1 MKRIMQSAFKLSVFP
16 QLVFFIFARIV
27 LMSSMRVVYPFLS
40 VFAAGLGVSIGQV
53 SLAVSVRS
61 LIAAFSPLLASF
73 SDRHGRKAGMLL
85 GLGMFTGGML
95 LVILLPGF
103 VTFFLTLGMGMMGL
117 LIFTSSMQAYL
128 GDRVAYDQRALV
140 IGLTEWSWSLSFAI
154 GMPILALALAHGTW
168 LSPFVA
174 LAVAGGALS
183 LLTLKIIPRTLP
195 TSKSGDN
202 GLDSLRL
209 VLTTAPA
216 LAGLVM
222 GACLSAANETISLMF
237 GVWLQ
242 DSFGLQIAALGAASA
257 VIGVAEFSGETLT
270 ASIVDRLGKPLAVRL
285 GLGLNIL
292 SVFLLPI
299 IGGNVFG
306 ALAGLFLFYLSFE
319 FTVISMMTMMTE
331 VMPAARATLMA
342 ACLAALAL
350 GRAISD
356 VISPWLYQWSFLG
369 NVLLAIILDGLALLL
384 IGRIGV
390 VETSPAAE

>member
-1 MKRIMQSAFKLSVFP
+1 MKRIIQSVLKLSVFP

-61 LIAAFSPLLASF
+61 LIAAFNPLLASF
-73 SDRHGRKAGMLL
+73 SDRRGRKAGMLL
-85 GLGMFTGGML
+85 GLGMFTCGML
-95 LVILLPGF
+95 LVILLPSF

-140 IGLTEWSWSLSFAI
+140 IGLTEWSWALSFAV
-154 GMPILALALAHGTW
+154 GMPILAFALAYGTW
-168 LSPFVA
+168 LSPFMV
-174 LAVAGGALS
+174 LAVAGGILF

-195 TSKSGDN
+195 TAGRETKS
-202 GLDSLRL
+202 LDSLQL

-216 LAGLVM
+216 VAGLVM

-257 VIGVAEFSGETLT
+257 VIGVAEFGGETLT
-270 ASIVDRLGKPLAVRL
+270 AGIVDRLGKPLAIRI
-285 GLGLNIL
+285 GLGLNML
-292 SVFLLPI
+292 SVLLLPI
-299 IGGNVFG
+299 IGGSVLG
-306 ALAGLFLFYLSFE
+306 ALVGLFLFYLSFE
-319 FTVISMMTMMTE
+319 FTVVSMMTMMTE
-331 VMPAARATLMA
+331 VMPAARATLMG
-342 ACLAALAL
+342 ACLAALAI

-356 VISPWLYQWSFLG
+356 VISPWLYEWSFLG
-369 NVLLAIILDGLALLL
+369 NVLLAMILDGVAWMLLSRVK
-384 IGRIGV
+384 IAD
-390 VETSPAAE
+390 TSPVVD

>member
-1 MKRIMQSAFKLSVFP
+1 MKQIIRGVLRLSVFP

-73 SDRHGRKAGMLL
+73 SDRRGRKAGMLL
-85 GLGMFTGGML
+85 GLGLFTGGML
-95 LVILLPGF
+95 LVILMPGF

-154 GMPILALALAHGTW
+154 GMPILALALANGTW

-174 LAVAGGALS
+174 LAAAGGALF

-195 TSKSGDN
+195 TSNSGDN
-202 GLDSLRL
+202 SLDSLRL
-209 VLTTAPA
+209 VLVTAPA
-216 LAGLVM
+216 LAGLVIS
-222 GACLSAANETISLMF
+222 ACLSAANETISLMF

-242 DSFGLQIAALGAASA
+242 DSFGLQIAALGAAST
-257 VIGVAEFSGETLT
+257 VIGVAEFGGETLT
-270 ASIVDRLGKPLAVRL
+270 ASIVDRLGKPIAIRL
-285 GLGLNIL
+285 GLGLNML
-292 SVFLLPI
+292 SAFLLPI
-299 IGGNVFG
+299 IGGSVFG

-331 VMPAARATLMA
+331 VMPTARATLMA

-350 GRAISD
+350 GRAVSD
-356 VISPWLYQWSFLG
+356 VVSPWLYQWNFLG
-369 NVLLAIILDGLALLL
+369 NVLLAIVLDGMALLL
-384 IGRIGV
+384 VSRV
-390 VETSPAAE
+390 RVNETLPAAE

>member
-1 MKRIMQSAFKLSVFP
+1 MKQIIRTVLKLSVFP

-40 VFAAGLGVSIGQV
+40 VFATGLGVSIGQV

-73 SDRHGRKAGMLL
+73 SDRRGRKAGMVL

-95 LVILLPGF
+95 LVVLLPGF
-103 VTFFLTLGMGMMGL
+103 ITFFLTLGMGMMGL

-154 GMPILALALAHGTW
+154 GMPLLALTLVHGTW
-168 LSPFVA
+168 RSPFMA
-174 LAVAGGALS
+174 LAVAGGALC
-183 LLTLKIIPRTLP
+183 LLTLRIVPRTLP
-195 TSKSGDN
+195 TSSGEN
-202 GLDSLRL
+202 NTLDSLRL

-216 LAGLVM
+216 LTGLVIS
-222 GACLSAANETISLMF
+222 ACLSAANETISLMF

-242 DSFGLQIAALGAASA
+242 DSFGLRIAALGAAST
-257 VIGVAEFSGETLT
+257 VIGIAEFGGETLT
-270 ASIVDRLGKPLAVRL
+270 AGIVDRLGKPIAVRL
-285 GLGLNIL
+285 GLGVNML
-292 SVFLLPI
+292 SVLLLPI
-299 IGGNVFG
+299 IGESLFG

-331 VMPAARATLMA
+331 VMPTARATLMA

-350 GRAISD
+350 GRAVSD

-369 NVLLAIILDGLALLL
+369 NVLLAIGLDGVAWLL
-384 IGRIGV
+384 IHRVHV
-390 VETSPAAE
+390 VETLPVAE

>member
-195 TSKSGDN
+195 TSKSRDN